1 MLRLINV
8 QKTTNHVV
16 LSDYIYQVDYVTVD
30 VVDVEKQETLGK
42 LSFEYNVLFPDE
54 FASRLLKSKGDER
67 TQLTTITGEKEELI
81 RKYFRREY
89 EPIGEDNW
97 IKSVKDL

>member
-1 MLRLINV
+1 MLRLINI
-8 QKTTNHVV
+8 QEATNHVV
-16 LSDYIYQVDYVTVD
+16 LPDYIYRVDFVTVD

-42 LSFEYNVLFPDE
+42 LSFEYNVLLPGE
-54 FASRLLKSKGDER
+54 FANRLLRSKGDER

-81 RKYFRREY
+81 RKYFRGEY

-97 IKSVKDL
+97 IISVKDA